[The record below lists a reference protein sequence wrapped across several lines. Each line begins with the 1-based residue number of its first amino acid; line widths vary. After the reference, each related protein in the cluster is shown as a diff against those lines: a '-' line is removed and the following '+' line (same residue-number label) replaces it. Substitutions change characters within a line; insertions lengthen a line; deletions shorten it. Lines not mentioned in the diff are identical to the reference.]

1 MRDGLCLLLPPSD
14 PLLRLLQ
21 LLLCLAP
28 GNLFFSKPHLLLL
41 LLLLLLQKDIVRRAS
56 VSEHDGTLRAIAV
69 RGP

>member
-41 LLLLLLQKDIVRRAS
+41 LLLLLEKAIVRRAS